1 MEKDEE
7 KIMNKI
13 EEDIDSQSRLVSD
26 AIEQEIAT
34 MRADQIDFFKEGLKK
49 ETDTYLEKELSD
61 LRLFAATKASQD
73 KLKTKRDLL
82 ALRTSLTDKLLE
94 DVRADLEAFV
104 SGSEYPAYLE
114 NRLKEIPVKEH
125 GVFFARAEDTEAM
138 KQILK
143 RNGFDNEVRTE
154 DIRIGGFRYEDVQNA
169 LEYDCCF
176 EAALN
181 DQLKWFRENSGFTV
195 YRKEESK

>member
-1 MEKDEE
+1 MRYLLIVSLFIAFTSCKNNSSGTSISADSSSSSTQANTTTQTEISKPSF
-7 KIMNKI
+7 
-13 EEDIDSQSRLVSD
+13 EDAAQYVGKKPSEVEL
-26 AIEQEIAT
+26 
-34 MRADQIDFFKEGLKK
+34 FKK
-49 ETDTYLEKELSD
+49 YN
-61 LRLFAATKASQD
+61 
-73 KLKTKRDLL
+73 
-82 ALRTSLTDKLLE
+82 
-94 DVRADLEAFV
+94 
-104 SGSEYPAYLE
+104 LE

-125 GVFFARAEDTEAM
+125 GVFCARAEDTEAM